1 MRYNFT
7 TICSC
12 IWAYIDNVREMALP
26 IKNSFVLSQ
35 KQGTFAELRPNHFH
49 AGIDIKTKGTEGF
62 NVYSIGDGYI
72 SRIQITHGGYGKAL
86 YIKHDNGQ
94 SSVYAHLKKY
104 SPKIEKIV
112 KEIQYS
118 NESYTFRVYPKENEI
133 RISEKELIGYSG
145 NTGRSY
151 GPHLHYELRDDK
163 DRPINPLKYKN
174 YTVLD
179 TIPPVVLGLHYKE
192 IPQNSINGS
201 NSSFKNLKLTKISS
215 KLFISDTLNTSGLI
229 GFGVN
234 SYDRMNNTWN
244 KMGLSNIK
252 ANLNGEQVFE
262 MNLNSFSY
270 EEWRHINT
278 FIDYAS
284 YKNKKIRIQKLY
296 IEDYNPL
303 DMYNRSLG
311 NGVINIT
318 NQDKVYLYAIRL
330 FDYNKN
336 YTEILVPISW
346 KEKINYKTKELESDN
361 IYSINKDSVYNL
373 LFASSSIKLS
383 KNTFYTDKEIEI
395 TERNNILSIDED
407 SIPVLKEITIK
418 FNTDRYNDSLVNK
431 TYIAKL
437 EKDDKSSFVSNSLKN
452 DNLIA
457 DIKLL
462 GDYMIKVDSIPPS
475 INLIDI
481 EDSQWISNRDKLQ
494 IKINDKNSGISSY
507 RGTLNNKWILL
518 EYNPMKGILTYDFD
532 DNINNSEPKN
542 ILKVNVT
549 DNVGNTK
556 HLEKVFFRTVKK

>member
-1 MRYNFT
+1 MRYYLL
-7 TICSC
+7 TIFFLFNS
-12 IWAYIDNVREMALP
+12 IINSQNSGDYPLDIP
-26 IKNSFVLSQ
+26 IILS
-35 KQGTFAELRPNHFH
+35 GTFAELRPNHFH

-72 SRIQITHGGYGKAL
+72 SRIQINHGGYGKAL

-252 ANLNGEQVFE
+252 ANLNGEQVFD

-311 NGVINIT
+311 NGVINIK

-336 YTEILVPISW
+336 YTEILIPISW

-395 TERNNILSIDED
+395 TERDNILSIDED

-475 INLIDI
+475 INLIVI

-507 RGTLNNKWILL
+507 RGTLNDKWILL

>member
-1 MRYNFT
+1 MRYYLL
-7 TICSC
+7 TIFFLFNS
-12 IWAYIDNVREMALP
+12 IINSQNSGDYPLDIP
-26 IKNSFVLSQ
+26 IILS
-35 KQGTFAELRPNHFH
+35 GTFAELRPNHFH

-252 ANLNGEQVFE
+252 ANLNGEQVFD

-311 NGVINIT
+311 NGVINIK

-373 LFASSSIKLS
+373 LFTSSSIKLS

-395 TERNNILSIDED
+395 TERDNILSIDED

-418 FNTDRYNDSLVNK
+418 FNTDRYNNLLVNK

-475 INLIDI
+475 INLIDL

-507 RGTLNNKWILL
+507 RGTLNDKWILL

>member
-1 MRYNFT
+1 MRYYLL
-7 TICSC
+7 TIFFLFNS
-12 IWAYIDNVREMALP
+12 IINSQNSGDYPLDIP
-26 IKNSFVLSQ
+26 IILS
-35 KQGTFAELRPNHFH
+35 GTFAELRPNHFH

-104 SPKIEKIV
+104 SPKIEKII

-174 YTVLD
+174 YNVLD
-179 TIPPVVLGLHYKE
+179 TIPPVALGLHYKE
-192 IPQNSINGS
+192 IPQNSISGS
-201 NSSFKNLKLTKISS
+201 NSSFKNLKLTKISN

-252 ANLNGEQVFE
+252 ANLNGEQVFD

-311 NGVINIT
+311 NGVINIK

-336 YTEILVPISW
+336 YTEILIPISW

-395 TERNNILSIDED
+395 TERDNILSIDED

-507 RGTLNNKWILL
+507 RGTLNDKWILL

>member
-1 MRYNFT
+1 MRYYLL
-7 TICSC
+7 TIFFLLNS
-12 IWAYIDNVREMALP
+12 IIYSQNSGDYPLDIP
-26 IKNSFVLSQ
+26 IILS
-35 KQGTFAELRPNHFH
+35 GTFAELRPNHFH

-163 DRPINPLKYKN
+163 DRPINPLQYKN
-174 YTVLD
+174 YTILD

-192 IPQNSINGS
+192 IPQNSISGS
-201 NSSFKNLKLTKISS
+201 NTSFKNLKITKISNN
-215 KLFISDTLNTSGLI
+215 LFISDTLNTSGLI

-244 KMGLSNIK
+244 KMGLSDIK
-252 ANLNGEQVFE
+252 ANLDGEEVFD

-270 EEWRHINT
+270 DEWRHINT

-303 DMYNRSLG
+303 NMYNRSLG
-311 NGVINIT
+311 NGVINI
-318 NQDKVYLYAIRL
+318 NHEDKVYLYAIRL

-336 YTEILVPISW
+336 YTEILVPIRW
-346 KEKINYKTKELESDN
+346 KEKTNYRTNGLKSDN
-361 IYSINKDSVYNL
+361 IYCINKDSVYNL
-373 LFASSSIKLS
+373 LFGSSSIKLS
-383 KNTFYTDKEIEI
+383 KNTFYTNKEIEI
-395 TERNNILSIDED
+395 IERDNILSIDGD

-437 EKDDKSSFVSNSLKN
+437 DKEDKSSFVSNNLKN
-452 DNLIA
+452 GKLTA

-507 RGTLNNKWILL
+507 RGTLNGKWILL
-518 EYNPMKGILTYDFD
+518 EYNPMKGILTYDFN

-542 ILKVNVT
+542 ILKVNIT

-556 HLEKVFFRTVKK
+556 YLEKVFFRTVKK

>member
-1 MRYNFT
+1 MRYYLL
-7 TICSC
+7 TIFFLLNS
-12 IWAYIDNVREMALP
+12 IIYSQNSGDYPLDIP
-26 IKNSFVLSQ
+26 IILS
-35 KQGTFAELRPNHFH
+35 GTFAELRPNHFH

-163 DRPINPLKYKN
+163 DRPINPLEYKN
-174 YTVLD
+174 YTILD

-192 IPQNSINGS
+192 IPQNSISGS
-201 NSSFKNLKLTKISS
+201 NSSFKNLKITKISNN
-215 KLFISDTLNTSGLI
+215 LFISDTLNTSGLI

-244 KMGLSNIK
+244 KMGLSDIN
-252 ANLNGEQVFE
+252 ANLDGEEVFD

-270 EEWRHINT
+270 DEWRHINT

-303 DMYNRSLG
+303 NMYNRSLG
-311 NGVINIT
+311 NGVINIK
-318 NQDKVYLYAIRL
+318 NQDKVYLYTIRL

-336 YTEILVPISW
+336 YTEILVPICW
-346 KEKINYKTKELESDN
+346 KEKINYRTKGLKSDN

-373 LFASSSIKLS
+373 LFGSSSIKLS
-383 KNTFYTDKEIEI
+383 KNTFYTNKEIEI
-395 TERNNILSIDED
+395 IERDNILSIDED

-437 EKDDKSSFVSNSLKN
+437 ENEDKSSFVSNNLKN
-452 DNLIA
+452 GKLTA

-462 GDYMIKVDSIPPS
+462 GDYMIKVDSIPPN

-507 RGTLNNKWILL
+507 RGTLNDKWILL
-518 EYNPMKGILTYDFD
+518 EYNPMKGILTYDFN

-556 HLEKVFFRTVKK
+556 YLEKVFFRKVKK

>member
-1 MRYNFT
+1 MRYYLL
-7 TICSC
+7 TIFFLLNS
-12 IWAYIDNVREMALP
+12 IIYSQNSGDYPLDIP
-26 IKNSFVLSQ
+26 IILS
-35 KQGTFAELRPNHFH
+35 GTFAELRPNHFH

-163 DRPINPLKYKN
+163 DRPINPLEYKN
-174 YTVLD
+174 YTILD
-179 TIPPVVLGLHYKE
+179 TIPPVLLGLHYKE
-192 IPQNSINGS
+192 IPQNSISGS
-201 NSSFKNLKLTKISS
+201 NSSFKNLKITKISNN
-215 KLFISDTLNTSGLI
+215 LFISDTLNTNGLI

-244 KMGLSNIK
+244 KMGLSDIN
-252 ANLNGEQVFE
+252 ANLDGEEVFD

-270 EEWRHINT
+270 DEWRHINT

-303 DMYNRSLG
+303 NMYNRSLG
-311 NGVINIT
+311 NGVINIK
-318 NQDKVYLYAIRL
+318 NQDKVYLYTIRL

-336 YTEILVPISW
+336 YTEILVPILW
-346 KEKINYKTKELESDN
+346 KEKTNYRNKGLESDN

-373 LFASSSIKLS
+373 LFGSSSIKLS
-383 KNTFYTDKEIEI
+383 KNTFYTNKEIEI
-395 TERNNILSIDED
+395 IERDNILSIDED

-437 EKDDKSSFVSNSLKN
+437 ENEDKSSFVSNNLKN
-452 DNLIA
+452 GKLIA

-462 GDYMIKVDSIPPS
+462 GDYMIKVDSIPPN

-507 RGTLNNKWILL
+507 RGTLNDKWILL
-518 EYNPMKGILTYDFD
+518 EYNPMKGILTYDFN

-556 HLEKVFFRTVKK
+556 YLEKVFFRTVKK

>member
-1 MRYNFT
+1 MRYYLL
-7 TICSC
+7 TIFFLLNS
-12 IWAYIDNVREMALP
+12 IIYSQNSGDYPLDIP
-26 IKNSFVLSQ
+26 IILS
-35 KQGTFAELRPNHFH
+35 GTFAELRPNHFH

-163 DRPINPLKYKN
+163 DRPINPLEYKN
-174 YTVLD
+174 YTILD

-192 IPQNSINGS
+192 IPQNSISGS
-201 NSSFKNLKLTKISS
+201 NSSFKNLKITKISNN
-215 KLFISDTLNTSGLI
+215 LFISDTLNTSGLI

-244 KMGLSNIK
+244 KMGLSDIN
-252 ANLNGEQVFE
+252 ANLDGEEVFD

-270 EEWRHINT
+270 DEWRHINT

-303 DMYNRSLG
+303 NMYNRSLG
-311 NGVINIT
+311 NGVINIK
-318 NQDKVYLYAIRL
+318 NQDKVYLYTIRL

-336 YTEILVPISW
+336 YTEILVPILW
-346 KEKINYKTKELESDN
+346 KEKTNYITKGLESDN
-361 IYSINKDSVYNL
+361 IYSINKDSEYNL
-373 LFASSSIKLS
+373 LFGSSSIKLS
-383 KNTFYTDKEIEI
+383 KNTFYTNKEIEI
-395 TERNNILSIDED
+395 IERDNILSIDED

-437 EKDDKSSFVSNSLKN
+437 ENEDESSFVSNNLNNGK
-452 DNLIA
+452 LIA

-462 GDYMIKVDSIPPS
+462 GDYMIKVDSIPPN

-507 RGTLNNKWILL
+507 RGTLNDKWILL
-518 EYNPMKGILTYDFD
+518 EYNPMKGILTYDFN

-556 HLEKVFFRTVKK
+556 YLEKVFFRTVKK